1 MEHSISSESKEL
13 FKNQQQLYQFC
24 GYELKITQDFK
35 HFTIPAIIWDAGI
48 VLCRYFEKTCINFTG
63 KKVIELGSGT
73 GLVGILAS
81 LLGGE
86 VTLTD
91 RPNVLNQIVYNVNSN
106 IPSELIV
113 RTKVSALQW
122 DHSHDQS
129 ASKYD
134 VIIGSDIVYDPRQF
148 QPLISTLLH
157 LSKPDTVIYFSSKLI
172 KNIAAVVFYEKYLAT
187 HFDSEIVYTLP
198 HQLINIYKI
207 TRRIDSD

>member
-1 MEHSISSESKEL
+1 M
-13 FKNQQQLYQFC
+13 
-24 GYELKITQDFK
+24 
-35 HFTIPAIIWDAGI
+35 
-48 VLCRYFEKTCINFTG
+48 
-63 KKVIELGSGT
+63 IELGSGT

-122 DHSHDQS
+122 DHPHDQY

-134 VIIGSDIVYDPRQF
+134 IIIGSDIVYDPRQF
-148 QPLISTLLH
+148 QPLINMLLH
-157 LSKPDTVIYFSSKLI
+157 LSNPDTVIYFSSKLI
-172 KNIAAVVFYEKYLAT
+172 KNIAAVVFYEKKTTNALRLRNC
-187 HFDSEIVYTLP
+187 SYTSTS
-198 HQLINIYKI
+198 IN
-207 TRRIDSD
+207 

>member
-1 MEHSISSESKEL
+1 MEHSMTSES
-13 FKNQQQLYQFC
+13 NQQQLYQFC

-35 HFTIPAIIWDAGI
+35 HLTVPAMIWDAGI
-48 VLCRYFEKTCINFTG
+48 VLCRYFEETRINFTG

-106 IPSELIV
+106 IPSELIA

-122 DHSHDQS
+122 DHPHDQY

-134 VIIGSDIVYDPRQF
+134 IIIGSDIVYDPRQF
-148 QPLISTLLH
+148 QPLINMLLH
-157 LSKPDTVIYFSSKLI
+157 LSNPDTVIYFSSKLI
-172 KNIAAVVFYEKYLAT
+172 KNIAAVVFYEKKLPM
-187 HFDSEIVYTLP
+187 HFDFEIVHTLP
-198 HQLINIYKI
+198 HQLINVYKI